1 MPLILSTPNTSI
13 TPDQPG
19 RWVVSEF
26 GTPSVLKWETW
37 DPTSEL
43 SGENVLVRIIVAG
56 IAGADNI
63 KRAGGYPVPQTS
75 KPGFTPG
82 YDCVGEVI
90 ALGDSVP
97 KESNVKVGDSVAAL
111 CVTRSHATHAILS
124 YTELLPIQPTDD
136 PVKVAAL
143 PLNYLTA
150 YGMLK
155 HSGVQLTPGSSI
167 LIGSVSG
174 GVGTATAQLVT
185 SLNMGIKMIG
195 TCSPSK
201 FDYVKSLGVEPI
213 DRNASDLAEQ
223 VRALTGGEGV
233 DVAYD
238 AVCSEESLQT
248 SLAATKADIGQVVV
262 IGIMSEISADGS
274 GIARSVEDTLALRL
288 KERMRFFFIG
298 QDHYQDYKWEPGTFL
313 ADFSIIVEKVR
324 SGELEPAIAKLFHL
338 SEAIQAH
345 EDLISGSVV
354 KGKML
359 FIVDADLAAQYS
371 L

>member
-1 MPLILSTPNTSI
+1 MPFTLSMPNTSI

-19 RWVVSEF
+19 RWVVTEF

-63 KRAGGYPVPQTS
+63 QRTGGYPVPQTS

-90 ALGDSVP
+90 ALGDS
-97 KESNVKVGDSVAAL
+97 
-111 CVTRSHATHAILS
+111 
-124 YTELLPIQPTDD
+124 
-136 PVKVAAL
+136 
-143 PLNYLTA
+143 
-150 YGMLK
+150 
-155 HSGVQLTPGSSI
+155 
-167 LIGSVSG
+167 
-174 GVGTATAQLVT
+174 
-185 SLNMGIKMIG
+185 MIG

-201 FDYVKSLGVEPI
+201 FDYVRSLGVEPI
-213 DRNASDLAEQ
+213 DRNASDLVEQ

-238 AVCSEESLQT
+238 AVCSEGSLQN
-248 SLAATKADIGQVVV
+248 SLAATKAEIGQVIV

-274 GIARSVEDTLALRL
+274 GIARSVKDTLALRL
-288 KERMRFFFIG
+288 KERMRFFAIG
-298 QDHYQDYKWEPGTFL
+298 QDHYQDGKWEPGTFL
-313 ADFSIIVEKVR
+313 ADFNIILEKVR

-345 EDLISGSVV
+345 DDLISGSVV

-359 FIVDADLAAQYS
+359 FIVDADVAAQYG